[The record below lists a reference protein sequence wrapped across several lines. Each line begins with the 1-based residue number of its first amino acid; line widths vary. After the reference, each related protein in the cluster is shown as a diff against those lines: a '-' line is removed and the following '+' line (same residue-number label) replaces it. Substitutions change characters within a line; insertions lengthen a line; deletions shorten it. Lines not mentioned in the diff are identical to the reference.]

1 MSQNTKKPDRYR
13 IGVISDTHGH
23 LRPEA
28 LKAFEDVDY
37 IIHAGDIGDSEVIE
51 GLRELAPVYAVR
63 GNMDWHGWAFEFPRT
78 EVVKIGD
85 FLFYVLHDL
94 QRLDLDPKAAKV
106 GAVISGHTHRGAI
119 ARRDGVLFVNPGA
132 AAKFKSPAT
141 VAIIHVGE
149 NSLHAELIELKD

>member
-1 MSQNTKKPDRYR
+1 MPRKLEKTDGYR
-13 IGVISDTHGH
+13 IGVISDTHGD

-28 LKAFEDVDY
+28 LKVFEGVDC
-37 IIHAGDIGDSEVIE
+37 IIHAGDIGKSEVIE

-63 GNMDWHGWAFEFPRT
+63 GNMDWDGWAFEFPKT
-78 EVVKIGD
+78 EVVEIGD

-94 QRLDLDPKAAKV
+94 QRLDLDPEAAKV

-119 ARRDGVLFVNPGA
+119 ARRGGVLFVNPGS

-141 VAIIHVGE
+141 VALIHVGE
-149 NSLHAELIELKD
+149 DSLHAELIEL